1 MYLKAIQNP
10 KEVDYL
16 HVLSTMATKRK
27 TNIFLKKGGEI
38 KMEFNLN
45 TFYVVNRNDKFKENL
60 SIRIDEIFYLELF

>member
-1 MYLKAIQNP
+1 
-10 KEVDYL
+10 
-16 HVLSTMATKRK
+16 MATKRK